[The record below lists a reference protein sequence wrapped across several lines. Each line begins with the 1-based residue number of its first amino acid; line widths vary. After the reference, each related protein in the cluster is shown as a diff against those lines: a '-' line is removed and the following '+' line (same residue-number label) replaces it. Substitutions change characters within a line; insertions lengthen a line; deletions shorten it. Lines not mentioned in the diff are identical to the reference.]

1 MAPTIMMRPTKK
13 DWQRQSQSESEDD
26 DMVGKKDLLPLV
38 MTQGENKFSHIL
50 LIVHNIDGSNCI
62 QVYRFTL
69 SLYMP

>member
-38 MTQGENKFSHIL
+38 MSQGENKFLHIL
-50 LIVHNIDGSNCI
+50 LKVLNIKID
-62 QVYRFTL
+62 R
-69 SLYMP
+69 